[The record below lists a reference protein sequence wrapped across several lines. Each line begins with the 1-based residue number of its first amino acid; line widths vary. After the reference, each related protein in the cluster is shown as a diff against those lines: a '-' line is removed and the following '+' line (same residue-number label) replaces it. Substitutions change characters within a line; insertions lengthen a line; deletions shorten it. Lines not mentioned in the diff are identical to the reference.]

1 MANIKDIFSN
11 VYENWGFGGW
21 PESRSGPGSTL
32 EETASIRNA
41 IRKLV
46 TEKQIKTVVDIPCG
60 DFNWMKEIVY
70 GFEKYTGGDI
80 VPDLIKANQKYAN
93 QIINFI
99 EFDLTSDEELPEA
112 DLLIVRDVIGHL
124 PLEQGRKAIQKILNS
139 KCKYLL
145 STTWFHL
152 TDEEYYKTHTNVE
165 VEPSRFYPVCLRSAP
180 FNLPAPDL
188 YLEEIPR
195 VENYDTGVRKGLGFW
210 DLHAIRT
217 GIKLSPPSN
226 VTIVTGLWNL
236 GRGQVSDS
244 FKRSYEHYLEK
255 FAQLLKTPNN
265 MYIYISK
272 EDEEFIWKHRNRQ
285 NTVVKIIELE
295 KFKTWFPF
303 FDKVQEIRNKSEW
316 RTQVGWLEESPQAN
330 LEYYNPVVM
339 NKMFMLNDVTHA
351 NPFNSEHFFWID
363 AGIANT
369 VHPGYFHHDRVFD
382 NLPTYINSVNKFLFL
397 SYPYEGA
404 SEIHGFERNA
414 IAGYAE
420 TDYVRYVCRGGFFG
434 GKKEH
439 INEINGKYY
448 SMLSHTLE
456 AGYMGTEESIFAV
469 LSHLYPEFIHLFKLD
484 GTGLIWPFFEQLK
497 DIDKLVQTTV
507 KEIREQDVSKNII
520 YVLGFN
526 SPQQFDS
533 ICTSINNA
541 DKTFFKKSRKI
552 LINNSTDETLFG
564 EYDDL
569 CTRYGFEE
577 IHRENLGVCGGRQF
591 AAEHFAQSDANF
603 YMFFEDDM
611 HLNGK
616 ETVGEFCR
624 NGFRK
629 YVPNL
634 YDKVIKIMTKEKFD
648 FLKFSFSEFYGDN
661 SVQWSWYNVPQK
673 LRTEVWP
680 DYDKLPELGLDPN
693 APKTK
698 FDTVHFLDEIP
709 YIKGQVYYSNWPQI
723 VSRNGNQKMFLD
735 TTWARPYEQ
744 TWMSHI
750 FQLTLKGQITSGI
763 LLASPVTHERF
774 VHYGGELRKES

>member
-32 EETASIRNA
+32 EETANIRNA

-46 TEKQIKTVVDIPCG
+46 AEKQIKTAVDIPCG

-80 VPDLIKANQKYAN
+80 VPELIKANQKYAN
-93 QIINFI
+93 EIISFI
-99 EFDLTSDEELPEA
+99 EFDLTSDDEIPEA

-124 PLEQGRKAIQKILNS
+124 PLEQGKKAIQKILNS
-139 KCKYLL
+139 KCRYLL
-145 STTWFHL
+145 STTWFSL
-152 TDEEYYKTHTNVE
+152 TDDEYYKTHKNVE
-165 VEPSRFYPVCLRSAP
+165 VDPSRFYPVCLRSEP
-180 FNLPAPDL
+180 FNLPAPEL
-188 YLEEIPR
+188 YLEESPH
-195 VENYDTGVRKGLGFW
+195 VENYDAGVRKGLGFW

-217 GIKLSPPSN
+217 GVKLSPASN
-226 VTIVTGLWNL
+226 ATIVTGLWNL
-236 GRGQVSDS
+236 GRGEVSES

-255 FAQLLKTPNN
+255 FSQLLKTPNN
-265 MYIYISK
+265 LYIYVSK
-272 EDEEFIWKHRNRQ
+272 EDEEFIWKHRDRK

-295 KFKTWFPF
+295 YFEKWFPF
-303 FDKVQEIRNKSEW
+303 FEPVQRIRENSDW
-316 RTQVGWLEESPQAN
+316 RKQAGWLEESPQAN
-330 LEYYNPVVM
+330 LKYYNPVVM
-339 NKMFMLNDVTHA
+339 NKMFMLNDASLA
-351 NPFNSEHFFWID
+351 NPFNSQHFFWLD
-363 AGIANT
+363 AGITNT
-369 VHPGYFHHDRVFD
+369 VNSGYFYHDKVLD
-382 NLPTYINSVNKFLFL
+382 ALPTFIDSINKFLFL

-404 SEIHGFERNA
+404 SEIHGFERDA
-414 IAGYAE
+414 IARYAE
-420 TDYVRYVCRGGFFG
+420 TDYVKYVCRGGFFG

-439 INEINGKYY
+439 INELNGKYY
-448 SMLSHTLE
+448 SLLGRSLAE
-456 AGYMGTEESIFAV
+456 GYMGTEESIFAIM
-469 LSHLYPEFIHLFKLD
+469 SHLYPEIIHRFKLD
-484 GTGLIWPFFEQLK
+484 GSGLVWPFFEALK
-497 DIDKLVQTTV
+497 NVELLVKNTLKEVREEDKG
-507 KEIREQDVSKNII
+507 KNIV

-526 SPQQFDS
+526 SPQQFES

-541 DKTFFKKSRKI
+541 DRAFFKKSRKI
-552 LINNSTDETLFG
+552 LINNSTDETMFSA
-564 EYDDL
+564 YDDL
-569 CTRYGFEE
+569 CKRYGFEE

-591 AAEHFAQSDANF
+591 AAEHFATTDANF

-616 ETVGEFCR
+616 ETVGQFCR
-624 NGFRK
+624 NGFRQ

-634 YDKVIKIMTKEKFD
+634 YETVIKIMLKENLD

-673 LRTEVWP
+673 LRTEIWP
-680 DYDKLPELGLDPN
+680 HYDKLPELGLDPN
-693 APKTK
+693 APKTQ
-698 FDTVHFLDEIP
+698 FDTIHFVDSIP

-723 VSRNGNQKMFLD
+723 VSREGNQKMFLD

-750 FQLTLKGQITSGI
+750 FQLTLKKEVSAGV

-774 VHYGGELRKES
+774 EHYSGDLRKES